1 MFSKPNTAGKEKG
14 RERGGIIFLNA
25 IASCKAWFSF
35 WNMNEIGKISSCAS
49 FAIDGKQ
56 FLTYLT
62 VEISLKI
69 PVSFGKKK
77 KNSSWKVFYEK

>member
-1 MFSKPNTAGKEKG
+1 
-14 RERGGIIFLNA
+14 
-25 IASCKAWFSF
+25 
-35 WNMNEIGKISSCAS
+35 MNEIGKISSCAS
-49 FAIDGKQ
+49 FAIDAKQ

-77 KNSSWKVFYEK
+77 IHPERSFMKSNTAAIKDYSLVGSQNQHFPDLLCLEKISEAT